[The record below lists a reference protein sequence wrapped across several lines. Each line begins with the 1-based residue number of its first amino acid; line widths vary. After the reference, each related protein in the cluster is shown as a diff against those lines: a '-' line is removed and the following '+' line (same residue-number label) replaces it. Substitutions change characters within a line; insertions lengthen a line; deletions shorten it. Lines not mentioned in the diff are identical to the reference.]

1 MYVWN
6 FLSAVGVEVEMGG
19 GGVAYAEINRLLKF
33 AKLTSLNVDR
43 TGGK

>member
-1 MYVWN
+1 MYGI
-6 FLSAVGVEVEMGG
+6 FFSALGVEVEM

-33 AKLTSLNVDR
+33 AKLTSLTVDR

>member
-6 FLSAVGVEVEMGG
+6 FLSAVGVEVEGG

-33 AKLTSLNVDR
+33 AKLTSLNVDW